1 MAESD
6 RLPELERMRDADLA
20 RGLFGVVRDKAS
32 RVRDRLGRPLVV
44 MEVCG
49 THTMAIARSGL
60 RGLLAGLVELR
71 SGPGCPVCVTDQGHI
86 DQMIELASR
95 PNVTVATF
103 GDMIRVP
110 GSRASLERA
119 RASGAAV
126 EVVYSPADAVD
137 LAAATAGEVVFLGV
151 GFETTAPAVALSVQ
165 LAAGRKLANYSIYP
179 AHKLVPPVMR
189 TLLAMPE
196 LKLDGF
202 LLPGHATA
210 IIGRRA
216 LDFVGSEFG
225 LPAVVTGFEVPEIL
239 DGLRVLLDLVE
250 SGRPAVENAYRR
262 VVREEGNLQARAVMD
277 RYFAVEDT
285 AWRGFGR
292 VPGSGMGLAVA
303 YRDFDARIRF
313 GLGEAAPGLEKG
325 CRCGDLMKGLIN
337 PDECPLFGRACHP
350 GRPAGPCMVSS
361 EGACAAFY
369 RYERRAGFPR
379 AGGLEEAPIR
389 G

>member
-1 MAESD
+1 MTPSGRIPELD
-6 RLPELERMRDADLA
+6 RLRDAALA
-20 RGLFGVVRDKAS
+20 RGLLEVVRDKAS
-32 RVRDRLGRPLVV
+32 RVREQLGRPLVL

-71 SGPGCPVCVTDQGHI
+71 TGPGCPVCVTDQGHI
-86 DQMIELASR
+86 DQMIELASL
-95 PNVTVATF
+95 PNVTVVTF
-103 GDMIRVP
+103 GDMVRVP
-110 GSRASLERA
+110 GSRTSLERA
-119 RASGAAV
+119 RAGGAMV
-126 EVVYSPADAVD
+126 EVVYSPAAAVD
-137 LAAATAGEVVFLGV
+137 LAATTGGEVVFLGV

-165 LAAGRKLANYSIYP
+165 LAVERQLANYSIYP

-189 TLLAMPE
+189 ALLAMPD

-202 LLPGHATA
+202 ILPGHATA

-225 LPAVVTGFEVPEIL
+225 RPAVVTGFEVAEIL
-239 DGLRVLLDLVE
+239 DGLRVVLDLVE
-250 SGRPAVENAYRR
+250 NGRPGVENAYRR
-262 VVREEGNLQARAVMD
+262 VVREEGNLQALAVME

-285 AWRGFGR
+285 AWRGVGP
-292 VPGSGMGLAVA
+292 VPGSGLGLAPA
-303 YRDFDARIRF
+303 YRGFDARIRF
-313 GLGEAAPGLEKG
+313 GLGEPAPGLEKG

-337 PDECPLFGRACHP
+337 PDECPLFGRTCNP

-369 RYERRAGFPR
+369 RYERARKGT
-379 AGGLEEAPIR
+379 EAEPIR